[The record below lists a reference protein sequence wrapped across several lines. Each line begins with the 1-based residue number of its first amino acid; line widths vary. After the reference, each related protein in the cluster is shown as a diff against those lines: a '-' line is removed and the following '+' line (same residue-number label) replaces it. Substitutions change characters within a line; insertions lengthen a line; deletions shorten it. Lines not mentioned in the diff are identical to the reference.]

1 MDKEV
6 DNSNLP
12 KLNIAA
18 DPFII
23 QNGAEACIGK
33 CIESSQGCK
42 YKITGNLQSA
52 IYGGVFQG
60 EAIRPPRTSN
70 EVRAG
75 DKVAIKIMIRAIEK
89 KHRAGVQNNKKG
101 NKNDPVE
108 DIRAELKFANDMA
121 GHKNLLSYVETWSDE
136 DAIYIIMPFA
146 EYEDLFE
153 VMRKRKVPFTER
165 ECRWL
170 FRQILEGAHYLHV
183 RGLAF
188 RDYSI
193 ENILLFRDPLTGEV
207 YPRIT
212 DPGQAIRVEYN
223 SRGDV
228 KGQMAE
234 KLFGKSF
241 RPPEI
246 YVKRPYNPIKVD
258 TFCLG
263 WMLFYCLTKKQI
275 FDRAVD
281 SDQNWSLLAEG
292 RLRELLAHHGASH
305 ISITVCDLIIRMLH
319 PDFERYRY
327 TPKQA
332 LGHPWFKGV
341 HIHID
346 DRTIYAQYPITTE
359 RLVAHPLAVTNA
371 DELRQRR
378 EREKERERKNQ
389 DRWSIT

>member
-1 MDKEV
+1 
-6 DNSNLP
+6 
-12 KLNIAA
+12 
-18 DPFII
+18 
-23 QNGAEACIGK
+23 
-33 CIESSQGCK
+33 
-42 YKITGNLQSA
+42 
-52 IYGGVFQG
+52 
-60 EAIRPPRTSN
+60 
-70 EVRAG
+70 
-75 DKVAIKIMIRAIEK
+75 
-89 KHRAGVQNNKKG
+89 
-101 NKNDPVE
+101 
-108 DIRAELKFANDMA
+108 MA

-146 EYEDLFE
+146 EFEDLFE
-153 VMRKRKVPFTER
+153 CMKKRKIPFSER

-193 ENILLFRDPLTGEV
+193 ENILLFHDKVDGTV

-228 KGQMAE
+228 KGLMAE

-263 WMLFYCLTKKQI
+263 WMLFYCLTKRQM

-281 SDQNWSLLAEG
+281 SDANWKLLSEG
-292 RLRELLAHHGASH
+292 RLRELLAAHGADH

-332 LGHPWFKGV
+332 LGHPWFKG
-341 HIHID
+341 IHTPID
-346 DRTIYAQYPITTE
+346 DRTIYAQYPITSA
-359 RLVAHPLAVTNA
+359 RLVAHPLAVMNA
-371 DELRQRR
+371 SDIGKRSKEKQRGSNKDNDSR
-378 EREKERERKNQ
+378 EILSR
-389 DRWSIT
+389 